1 MLVTYNEL
9 TLTIKAVDM
18 LYLPY
23 YKGSTF
29 RGGFGNTFRRVVCAL
44 KRLDCTDCMLRSKC
58 IYAYVFE
65 TFPNGDAELM
75 HMNRYS
81 KIPHPFIIEPPED
94 KKKTFKPGETIL
106 FKLILIGRATDY
118 LPYFIYTF
126 DELGKTGIGKG
137 RGKFKLV
144 DAHNEK
150 GMIYDSEDK
159 VIKAFDSKR
168 LNIQEEFVFEGN
180 EETLLTLNFMTPVR
194 ISYKRSLTVDLAFH
208 VLIRN
213 LMRRIVLLY
222 YFHCEKRVPRHDY
235 KGIIKEA
242 ENITIE
248 NNFLRWWDW
257 ERYSSRQD
265 TRMKMGGLIGEIT
278 YRGNIQPFMPFLK
291 AGEIFHVGKGTS
303 FGLGRYNIA

>member
-1 MLVTYNEL
+1 MIITYNEL

-18 LYLPY
+18 LYLPN

-29 RGGFGNTFRRVVCAL
+29 RGGFGNMFRKVVCAL

-94 KKKTFKPGETIL
+94 NKKTFKPGETIL
-106 FKLILIGRATDY
+106 FKLILIGKATDF

-144 DAHNEK
+144 DAHNEE
-150 GMIYDSEDK
+150 GMIYDSCDK
-159 VIKAFDSKR
+159 VIKALDSKR
-168 LNIQEEFVFEGN
+168 FNIQEEFDVDGN
-180 EETLLTLNFMTPVR
+180 EERLLTLNFMTPVR
-194 ISYKRSLTVDLAFH
+194 ISYRRSLTVDLAFH

-213 LMRRIVLLY
+213 LLRRIVLLY
-222 YFHCEKRVPRHDY
+222 YFHCEKRVPQHDH
-235 KGIIKEA
+235 KGMIKEA
-242 ENITIE
+242 ENITIQ
-248 NNFLRWWDW
+248 NNALRWWDW

-265 TRMKMGGLIGEIT
+265 TRMKMGGLIGKIT